1 MFRSKQKKV
10 DIEGFRLKH
19 GRGEEMN
26 HDIMCEDDIELD
38 EYAAARKKGFNTEKM
53 PNAKKM
59 AYSSANE
66 LNRQAEAGKG
76 TKDDYQ

>member
-1 MFRSKQKKV
+1 MKMNSKQREGTFQALYNSMFRSKQQKV
-10 DIEGFRLKH
+10 DNEGFRLKH

-26 HDIMCEDDIELD
+26 HDIMAQDDIELD

-59 AYSSANE
+59 AYSS
-66 LNRQAEAGKG
+66 
-76 TKDDYQ
+76 